1 MKLRACAGVSH
12 PACRL
17 DAMSRYRFP
26 PGVKF
31 LGKSGNEFTL
41 AVTMPDDDEGFF
53 GRECPSC
60 QGHFRVA
67 SDDYEDL
74 PDEQML
80 WCVYCGHHDH
90 NDEFVTA
97 QQMARLEQAATTY
110 AEQMVNEMLDETFG
124 KMSRRS
130 HGSRDSFIQISW
142 DVEPFRPTPLPGIN
156 EERLIR
162 ERACPDCALRYAV
175 FAEHRYCPVCGQL
188 PALDTALDSLYAEAK
203 RLDALADIPEATHAQ
218 LRESGVLDRTYVD
231 TIENAVGIVET
242 LAERAFKSHV
252 AEADQILRGRGQVF
266 QRLNDLADLYGT
278 YLRIELPRLSRDG
291 LASAAAV
298 LGSPPR
304 LHALRRHHR
313 RQIPGSR
320 PRQPAAAWAAPD
332 RHRSHSPRRPA
343 RRRVA
348 MPCPQP
354 NPRPAD
360 SRRSGPLGRLPGGKP
375 QLRSRKCRCRELIPT
390 SPPSPIVTISLWL

>member
-1 MKLRACAGVSH
+1 
-12 PACRL
+12 
-17 DAMSRYRFP
+17 MSGYRFP

-31 LGKSGNEFTL
+31 LGKSGDEFTL
-41 AVTMPDDDEGFF
+41 AVTMPEDEEGFF

-60 QGHFRVA
+60 QRHFRVA
-67 SDDYEDL
+67 SDDYEVL

-97 QQMARLEQAATTY
+97 QQMARLEQAATSY
-110 AEQMVNEMLDETFG
+110 AEQVVNEMLDETFG

-130 HGSRDSFIQISW
+130 RSSRDSFIQISW
-142 DVEPFRPTPLPGIN
+142 DVEPSRPTPLPGIN

-188 PALDTALDSLYAEAK
+188 PALATALDSLSAEAK

-278 YLRIELPRLSRDG
+278 YLGIELPASLGTAWPALLRFWAARHVFTHCDGIIDAKYLEAVPDSSLRLGQRLTVTEAIARD
-291 LASAAAV
+291 V
-298 LGSPPR
+298 LR
-304 LHALRRHHR
+304 DAELLCRALNPNRD
-313 RQIPGSR
+313 
-320 PRQPAAAWAAPD
+320 PAAPTEA
-332 RHRSHSPRRPA
+332 
-343 RRRVA
+343 
-348 MPCPQP
+348 
-354 NPRPAD
+354 
-360 SRRSGPLGRLPGGKP
+360 GR
-375 QLRSRKCRCRELIPT
+375 
-390 SPPSPIVTISLWL
+390 